1 MKLNEILMEEVKMIS
16 PSKSEI
22 SELKKIA
29 NNLISSLKAK
39 GINSFLGGSL
49 AKGTLIRDSEKRD
62 IDIFALFSETRD
74 IPKLAKILEK
84 MDLPGKL
91 KRIRGSRDYFQ
102 VVNSGIILEII
113 PVVKSR
119 NAVVEN
125 VTDFSLSHVKYIRD
139 KIMKDPKLAD
149 EIRLA
154 KAFCKANKIY
164 GAESYV
170 HGFSGY
176 SLEVL
181 TIYFGS
187 FVKFLKGMGGEKLMV
202 LDPAKHFRNRNE
214 VMRELNESKI
224 SGPIVLVDPM
234 HKYRNICAGLNYESF
249 SKFGKVSGEF
259 LKSPSLEFFEKKD
272 INFEKLKKVASSKK
286 ARLVKIELKTDRQ
299 EGDIAG
305 TKMKKFFDY
314 FSLELMRKQQKIL
327 LKEFFYSGEGKTAIA
342 YLVLLESLEIE
353 VRGPPVKMIEPVM
366 AFKKAKGS
374 KAFLKKG
381 YYWYKEKV
389 SLEGIMKDSQK
400 VMGEMGA
407 CGKIV

>member
-1 MKLNEILMEEVKMIS
+1 MKLNEVLKEEIEKIS

-22 SELKKIA
+22 LELKKIA
-29 NNLISSLKAK
+29 SNLISSLKVN
-39 GINSFLGGSL
+39 GIDSFLGGSL
-49 AKGTLIRDSEKRD
+49 AKGTLIKGSEKRD
-62 IDIFALFSETRD
+62 VDIFALFSESGD
-74 IPKLAKILEK
+74 ISKLGEVLRKI
-84 MDLPGKL
+84 DLPGKL
-91 KRIRGSRDYFQ
+91 KKVRGSRDYFQ
-102 VVNSGIILEII
+102 IVNPDIVLEVI
-113 PVVKSR
+113 PVVKSG
-119 NAVVEN
+119 NATVEN
-125 VTDFSLSHVKYIRD
+125 VTDFSLSHVRYVKDEIR
-139 KIMKDPKLAD
+139 KNPKLSD

-154 KAFCKANKIY
+154 KAFCKANRVY
-164 GAESYV
+164 GAESYI

-181 TIYFGS
+181 IVYFGS
-187 FVKFLKGMGGEKLMV
+187 FVKFLKGIEKEKAKV
-202 LDPAKHFRNRNE
+202 IDPAKHFRNRNE

-234 HKYRNICAGLNYESF
+234 HKYRNICAGLRYESF
-249 SKFGKVSGEF
+249 DKFNKVSREF
-259 LKSPSLEFFEKKD
+259 LKSPSLDFFEKKD
-272 INFEKLKKVASSKK
+272 IDVEELKRFASSKK